1 MSAPATINAI
11 INKLNAQSGRIS
23 ALQFGST
30 QAKRKLSQLK
40 ARVPQLYIP
49 ETSFV
54 VLSTFLQNINLSIFT
69 DQELQVLLGFDYSF
83 IENKTATTL
92 PVGFDLYNPGYD
104 IQGRLINVSISERL
118 SINNTFQQLLTMNS
132 TLSVG
137 FLINFITNQV

>member
-104 IQGRLINVSISERL
+104 IQGRLINVSINERL
-118 SINNTFQQLLTMNS
+118 SINNTFQQLLSLNS
-132 TLSVG
+132 NLSVG